1 MNPPI
6 QDQRRGEASWRVDHS
21 AAGPPPPGHDKP
33 GVLED
38 AQRALL
44 NILEDSMAEKAQ
56 LAAAERALVNILED
70 FSGEKTQLEMVQ
82 RAVLNILEDLEAERV
97 NVERVNR
104 RLQKEVEVRKRA
116 EESLREYSVDLARSN
131 AELQQFAYVASHDL
145 QEPLRTVSSFSQ
157 LLARRY
163 QEKLDADADDFI
175 AFVVEAVT
183 RMQTLI
189 NDLLAF
195 SRIGTR
201 GNPFALVACE
211 DILRGAEDNLQAA
224 ISESGAVI
232 THDPLPA
239 LMADPIQLTQLF
251 QNLLGNAIK
260 FRRPEET
267 PRIHVSSRR
276 LDRGWQLSV
285 CDNGIGIDPQY
296 FDRIFIIFQRLHGR
310 EEYSGTGIGL
320 AICKKIVERHGGR
333 IWVESRQGNGSTF
346 CFIIPDERKHRDEP
360 TPSH

>member
-1 MNPPI
+1 
-6 QDQRRGEASWRVDHS
+6 
-21 AAGPPPPGHDKP
+21 
-33 GVLED
+33 
-38 AQRALL
+38 
-44 NILEDSMAEKAQ
+44 
-56 LAAAERALVNILED
+56 
-70 FSGEKTQLEMVQ
+70 
-82 RAVLNILEDLEAERV
+82 
-97 NVERVNR
+97 
-104 RLQKEVEVRKRA
+104 
-116 EESLREYSVDLARSN
+116 
-131 AELQQFAYVASHDL
+131 
-145 QEPLRTVSSFSQ
+145 
-157 LLARRY
+157 
-163 QEKLDADADDFI
+163 
-175 AFVVEAVT
+175 
-183 RMQTLI
+183 
-189 NDLLAF
+189 LLAF